1 MAHDAVADDL
11 SEIDSILDSNG
22 VEAGL
27 DMHWVQQS
35 PSHREPTASAALP

>member
-1 MAHDAVADDL
+1 MAHDAVVDDL

-27 DMHWVQQS
+27 DMHGG
-35 PSHREPTASAALP
+35 PASHLVTAWF